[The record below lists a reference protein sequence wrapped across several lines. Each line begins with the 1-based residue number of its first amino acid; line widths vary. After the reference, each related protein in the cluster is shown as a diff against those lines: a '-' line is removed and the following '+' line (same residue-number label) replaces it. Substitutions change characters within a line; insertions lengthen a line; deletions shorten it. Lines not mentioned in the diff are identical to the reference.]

1 MWGLPVN
8 WIEII
13 ISIFVMIFDDI
24 AKNVCIITAELY
36 SAYNVIAIIPQ
47 SVIAVFLLLCKYL
60 LDAALQILQLM
71 YIDVST
77 LYQNGS

>member
-1 MWGLPVN
+1 MPWMSYCPIVSN
-8 WIEII
+8 IKIQ
-13 ISIFVMIFDDI
+13 
-24 AKNVCIITAELY
+24 KNGTIYRIMSVDKNLVS
-36 SAYNVIAIIPQ
+36 SAVLLPQ
-47 SVIAVFLLLCKYL
+47 SVIAVLLLCKYYL

>member
-1 MWGLPVN
+1 MRDRDRLFNFYPITSQQRVWDTDVN
-8 WIEII
+8 CCC
-13 ISIFVMIFDDI
+13 V
-24 AKNVCIITAELY
+24 
-36 SAYNVIAIIPQ
+36 AIIPQ

>member
-8 WIEII
+8 WIEFI
-13 ISIFVMIFDDI
+13 ISIFV
-24 AKNVCIITAELY
+24 CIIAAELY